1 MSRKPLDPLRPLT
14 DQERRYLAKIARA
27 AAAPAVQV
35 ARAKALLAVAQGQS
49 YTATALAAGRK
60 SGDAVAHLVS
70 RFNQEG
76 LTALRTRPVPG
87 RKPTYSSTQRELVL
101 AAARRKPEPAT
112 DGTATWSLT
121 TLQQHLQANGGGLE
135 QISTVTI
142 WAILRQAG
150 FRWQQS
156 RTWCAT
162 GSSKRKRKAGIVT
175 VTDPHTEVK
184 KN

>member
-1 MSRKPLDPLRPLT
+1 MSRKQLNPLRSLT
-14 DQERRYLAKIARA
+14 DAERTYLLKIARA
-27 AAAPAVQV
+27 ASAPALQV

-49 YTATALAAGRK
+49 YTAAALAAGRR
-60 SGDAVAHLVS
+60 SGDAVAQLVS
-70 RFNQEG
+70 RFNQQG
-76 LTALRTRPVPG
+76 LAALTPKRG
-87 RKPTYSSTQRELVL
+87 GAPTLTYTPALRELVL
-101 AAARRKPEPAT
+101 TAARRKPEPAT

-142 WAILRQAG
+142 WTILREAG
-150 FRWQQS
+150 FRWQLS

-162 GSSKRKRKAGIVT
+162 GTSKRKRKAGIVT